1 MQTNI
6 FNAPFEMKSLDEEKN
21 IFEGYA
27 SVFRNV
33 DNVGD
38 VVEPGAFTKTIQE
51 NGDKIKVLWQ
61 HDPYTPIGKA
71 LKLEED
77 NHGLFV
83 KAQIFD
89 TTAGRDAM
97 TLIKGGVIDVL
108 SIGYRVIKDA
118 WDKDNMVRRLKEV
131 KLFEFSPVTF
141 AANEMA
147 TITGAKND
155 ELNRTLYELNN
166 TLKKGQVNTRD
177 ETAILYAIEA
187 LKKLL
192 PDNPPSGGNKPGEPQ
207 KGQNNQEHEEVE
219 QEIKAL
225 LQDMRKF
232 VVK

>member
-1 MQTNI
+1 MRTNI
-6 FNAPFEMKSLDEEKN
+6 FNAPFEMKSLDEESN
-21 IFEGYA
+21 VFEGYA

-77 NHGLFV
+77 NHGLYV
-83 KAQIFD
+83 KAKIFD

-108 SIGYRVIKDA
+108 SIGYRVIKDS

-147 TITGAKND
+147 AITGAKND
-155 ELNRTLYELNN
+155 ELSRTLYELNN
-166 TLKKGQVNTRD
+166 TLKNGQVNTRD
-177 ETAILYAIEA
+177 ETAILNAIEA
-187 LKKLL
+187 LKALL
-192 PDNPPSGGNKPGEPQ
+192 PNNPPSANNDPGEAE
-207 KGQNNQEHEEVE
+207 KGQKSAEHK
-219 QEIKAL
+219 EIEADVKAM
-225 LQDMRKF
+225 LQDMRNF